1 MLSIPQGNHH
11 TYDQIGG
18 QSQNSGKHM
27 ISSDKNYHD
36 HRSQCCNSNGG
47 NGMRIKNFQK
57 FNIRGD
63 NGDQVPFVTT
73 FQLRRAELT
82 QNRKYLMADDRQKF
96 KRDKMVTI
104 LLHIMK
110 DTTEHRNQ
118 DHNGNDPFHRSS
130 GKPGTLYNNLR
141 NTRNPGTCCTSYQ
154 AMEDHLPCQ
163 DGQENGT

>member
-1 MLSIPQGNHH
+1 
-11 TYDQIGG
+11 
-18 QSQNSGKHM
+18 
-27 ISSDKNYHD
+27 
-36 HRSQCCNSNGG
+36 
-47 NGMRIKNFQK
+47 MRIKNFQK

-104 LLHIMK
+104 LLCIMK
-110 DTTEHRNQ
+110 DTTEHRDQ
-118 DHNGNDPFHRSS
+118 DHNGNDSFHRSS
-130 GKPGTLYNNLR
+130 GKPGTLYNNFR
-141 NTRNPGTCCTSYQ
+141 NTGNPGTCCTSCQ
-154 AMEDHLPCQ
+154 AMEDHLSCQ